1 MMVITIARTPSLN
14 ASSRLFVIVESPGRR
29 LLNVPAA
36 GSKFSTPEYKLAR
49 PAVPQRGD
57 VLTHDSRAHGESGG
71 DACTYGFHEKH
82 DLMGVLDVVTSRPV
96 VLIGASLGAAVA
108 LQTAAEDDRV
118 AAVVSAEVFSDLA
131 TLVRE
136 RAPFFVTSGIIQRAL
151 ALAEREAAF
160 RVSDVSPVAAAARIR
175 VPVLVIHGALDR
187 DTSPEHSRR
196 VFDALKGPKRF
207 ILVPDAAHNQT
218 LSGTVWLVIA
228 WADAWKS
235 QLPRLGRPVREIHQW
250 TGALL

>member
-1 MMVITIARTPSLN
+1 MR
-14 ASSRLFVIVESPGRR
+14 
-29 LLNVPAA
+29 
-36 GSKFSTPEYKLAR
+36 
-49 PAVPQRGD
+49 
-57 VLTHDSRAHGESGG
+57 
-71 DACTYGFHEKH
+71 
-82 DLMGVLDVVTSRPV
+82 VLDVVTSRPI

-136 RAPFFVTSGIIQRAL
+136 RAPFFVTSGIIRRAL

-187 DTSPEHSRR
+187 DTGPEHSRR

-218 LSGTVWLVIA
+218 LSGTVWQDIETWIA
-228 WADAWKS
+228 SVSDD
-235 QLPRLGRPVREIHQW
+235 GR
-250 TGALL
+250 